1 MKKRIIAIIA
11 LFALALVALSA
22 CAEQNYDFVDK
33 TYIYETLIN
42 ESTFV
47 IKLNADRTV
56 TCIDNSSNSTAEGS
70 WKYKNET
77 LTLTIQY
84 EDNVKKVNQFTIVD
98 GNLVYVAEGSEG
110 FNSVTFD
117 EGATFICVS

>member
-22 CAEQNYDFVDK
+22 CAEQNYDFADK

-47 IKLNADRTV
+47 IL
-56 TCIDNSSNSTAEGS
+56 
-70 WKYKNET
+70 
-77 LTLTIQY
+77 
-84 EDNVKKVNQFTIVD
+84 
-98 GNLVYVAEGSEG
+98 
-110 FNSVTFD
+110 
-117 EGATFICVS
+117 

>member
-22 CAEQNYDFVDK
+22 CAEQNYDFADK

-47 IKLNADRTV
+47 IKLNADLTV

-70 WKYKNET
+70 WKYKSET

-84 EDNVKKVNQFTIVD
+84 DDNVKKVNHFTIVD